1 MKPEKIESENGRW
14 YGTWKP
20 FTIVIV
26 ALLIATQFLVIL
38 NVRNSY
44 LDSHN
49 EKKTK
54 SDPAVYEF
62 KNPKL
67 KPLRLDK
74 ARFEI
79 QVVKP
84 HKVMRSKF
92 HDHPDMI
99 IKKMLQ
105 VLEKERNRYDLYVA
119 HIDF

>member
-14 YGTWKP
+14 CGTWKP

-44 LDSHN
+44 LDAHN

-54 SDPAVYEF
+54 IDPVYEF
-62 KNPKL
+62 KNTKL

-105 VLEKERNRYDLYVA
+105 ILEKERNR
-119 HIDF
+119 